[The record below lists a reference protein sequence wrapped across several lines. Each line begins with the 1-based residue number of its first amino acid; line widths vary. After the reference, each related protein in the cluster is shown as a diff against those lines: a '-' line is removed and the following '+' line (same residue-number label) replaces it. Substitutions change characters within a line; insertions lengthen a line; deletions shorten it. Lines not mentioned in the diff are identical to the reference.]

1 MKKSKSKVG
10 FHKIAGATR
19 VVIKN
24 GKKDLTGISRYHLY
38 LHHYCTYFC
47 DNITYF
53 FY

>member
-24 GKKDLTGISRYHLY
+24 GKKTKRYDVMKARIP
-38 LHHYCTYFC
+38 TE
-47 DNITYF
+47 
-53 FY
+53 